1 MQTKLKI
8 LPGPAHAAR
17 FAVSIFI
24 FSSGPNSGAML
35 KDAIFLRQLSLQPVR
50 GAHFYLLAFVILLFK
65 VGIGHLKAKYFHE
78 LNDSRHI
85 ILFS

>member
-1 MQTKLKI
+1 MQTKYKI
-8 LPGPAHAAR
+8 LLGPAHAAR

-24 FSSGPNSGAML
+24 FSSGAML

-50 GAHFYLLAFVILLFK
+50 GAHFYLLAFVSLLCK
-65 VGIGHLKAKYFHE
+65 VGIGPLKAKYFHE
-78 LNDSRHI
+78 PNDSRHS